1 MFEFLIYHKNYNS
14 AIFYCVGVDN
24 TGVNWI
30 SMMHY
35 HVMTWQYVDDIKKYS
50 YVIEEPPE
58 TDDIVIRRVT
68 HMLGIRRVTIYKRKT
83 LND

>member
-1 MFEFLIYHKNYNS
+1 MAICGQYHL
-14 AIFYCVGVDN
+14 
-24 TGVNWI
+24 
-30 SMMHY
+30 
-35 HVMTWQYVDDIKKYS
+35 KYS

-68 HMLGIRRVTIYKRKT
+68 QMLGICRVTIYKKKT

>member
-1 MFEFLIYHKNYNS
+1 M
-14 AIFYCVGVDN
+14 AICGRYRL
-24 TGVNWI
+24 
-30 SMMHY
+30 
-35 HVMTWQYVDDIKKYS
+35 KYS

-68 HMLGIRRVTIYKRKT
+68 QMLGIRRVTIYTRKT

>member
-1 MFEFLIYHKNYNS
+1 MAKCGRYSL
-14 AIFYCVGVDN
+14 
-24 TGVNWI
+24 
-30 SMMHY
+30 
-35 HVMTWQYVDDIKKYS
+35 KYS

-68 HMLGIRRVTIYKRKT
+68 QILGIRRVTICKRKT

>member
-1 MFEFLIYHKNYNS
+1 M
-14 AIFYCVGVDN
+14 AICGRYRL
-24 TGVNWI
+24 
-30 SMMHY
+30 
-35 HVMTWQYVDDIKKYS
+35 KYS

-68 HMLGIRRVTIYKRKT
+68 QIAGIRKVTIYKRKT